1 MRENLINMRIKRG
14 YTQSE
19 LALKVNITER
29 HYQSLEAGTSYGSVK
44 VWEKLKVILH
54 AKSIDW
60 LLEQTIEN
68 SQQNNITKQE
78 K

>member
-1 MRENLINMRIKRG
+1 MRENLIHARKKYG
-14 YTQSE
+14 HTQQE
-19 LALKVNITER
+19 LAEKVDITER
-29 HYQSLEAGTSYGSVK
+29 HYQSLEAGTSDGSIK

-60 LLEQTIEN
+60 LLEQAVEN
-68 SQQNNITKQE
+68 SQRNNTTKTE